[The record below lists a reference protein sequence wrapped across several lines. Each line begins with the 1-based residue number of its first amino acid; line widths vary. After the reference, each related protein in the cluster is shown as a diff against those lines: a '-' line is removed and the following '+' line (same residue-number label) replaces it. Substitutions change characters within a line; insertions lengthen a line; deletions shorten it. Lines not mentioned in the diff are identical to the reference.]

1 MTYEKTD
8 IDELLTGF
16 LDDELDERHI
26 TEVHRLIKHDTNV
39 AERLMQLKKT
49 RDLLGALPFAE
60 APAGMLDD
68 IQARLERNTLLEPQP
83 EAYQQRKGS
92 LHLMTRRLLAAA
104 AMIGLLAVLATV
116 VYTIVAPPAATKQQ
130 IAYEDW
136 DQPIEKTVPEIP
148 RQPEA
153 VQPQK
158 PASPII
164 AADAEKSPDIGRT
177 QTLFTAKLLI
187 ETHNFIA
194 VDAFMSRTVQTNTNL
209 LPLGPRKTIANG
221 SYALLGTRQG
231 INQIIAD
238 LKDIWRW
245 VDSAGLVVETG
256 TKDEPVSVKNITPD
270 QFARIIA
277 MDSLENQII
286 IARNFA
292 ALNNMAE
299 LLPSQRI
306 YAGSNAD
313 KPNLL
318 SVPKPVLTSSR
329 KTAKKPSSRDAGE
342 KKLSLMI
349 TISDLA
355 D

>member
-16 LDDELDERHI
+16 LDDELDERHA
-26 TEVHRLIKHDTNV
+26 TEVRRLIKHDADV

-68 IQARLERNTLLEPQP
+68 IQARLERNTLLEPQL
-83 EAYQQRKGS
+83 EAHQQRKGS
-92 LHLMTRRLLAAA
+92 LHLMARKLLAAA

-116 VYTIVAPPAATKQQ
+116 VYTIVAPETAPKQQ
-130 IAYEDW
+130 ITYEDW
-136 DQPIEKTVPEIP
+136 DRPIEKTVPEIP
-148 RQPEA
+148 LQPEA

-164 AADAEKSPDIGRT
+164 AADTEKPLDTAPR
-177 QTLFTAKLLI
+177 QTLFSAKLLI

-194 VDAFMSRTVQTNTNL
+194 VDAFINKTVQTNTNL
-209 LPLGPRKTIANG
+209 LSLGPRKTIANG
-221 SYALLGTRQG
+221 SYTLIGTRQG

-238 LKDIWRW
+238 LKDIWQW
-245 VDSAGLVVETG
+245 IDSAKLIVETG
-256 TKDEPVSVKNITPD
+256 TKDPPVSVKNITPE
-270 QFARIIA
+270 QFARIVA
-277 MDSLENQII
+277 LDSLENQIKS
-286 IARNFA
+286 ARNFA
-292 ALNNMAE
+292 VLNDMAE
-299 LLPSQRI
+299 LLPDQRI
-306 YAGSNAD
+306 YAGPSAD

-318 SVPKPVLTSSR
+318 SAPKPVLTSSQ
-329 KTAKKPSSRDAGE
+329 KTVKKPSSRDAGE

-349 TISDLA
+349 TISPLA